1 MKNLIFLV
9 LAIVAEAS
17 GTTAL
22 KLSEQF
28 TRPVPA
34 VITVLSYAIAFYF
47 LSLSLRTIPI
57 GVAYAVWAAMGIVL
71 ITIIGAVAFKQIPDL
86 PAIIGMALI
95 IAGVLVINL
104 MSKNECALSH
114 LSDIISAAIVL
125 RP

>member
-57 GVAYAVWAAMGIVL
+57 GVAYAVWAAIVL

-104 MSKNECALSH
+104 MSKMNVH
-114 LSDIISAAIVL
+114 
-125 RP
+125 

>member
-34 VITVLSYAIAFYF
+34 VITVLSYAIA
-47 LSLSLRTIPI
+47 LRTIPI

-104 MSKNECALSH
+104 MSKMNVH
-114 LSDIISAAIVL
+114 
-125 RP
+125 

>member
-1 MKNLIFLV
+1 M
-9 LAIVAEAS
+9 AIVAEAS

-104 MSKNECALSH
+104 MSKMNVH
-114 LSDIISAAIVL
+114 
-125 RP
+125 